1 MHVDLTR
8 HSLGWTL
15 LLFAGLTALFWMRS
29 VVAPLPEADAL
40 CAQMP
45 LGLWIDRA
53 GAWLPLG
60 LRNLLI
66 VLIVF
71 WNGLLLTRV
80 MSRNML
86 VLERTYMPFILYLLV
101 ACGLSFGRTPL
112 APYVAAGLLVT
123 AFDLMIGSF
132 RRVVV
137 YAKSFDSALL
147 TGLSALV
154 YGPAAVYA
162 LLLPCSLILFRKG
175 WREWLTTTV
184 GLALPFLIASYV
196 YWGLGEPFLHVWNLW
211 LQEMSERLGSPF
223 FWQRA
228 CEALSAGGAAT
239 GSPGAVALMIA
250 PWVPIAL
257 VTGAA
262 LGVFLFKARSMRTR
276 PYKTYLYFVWILF
289 FSLTPLLAPGGSTA
303 DLPLLAAPLAIVM
316 PTYFNRFGG
325 WPGNGAYLLLLGCVI
340 LYNLLPVLWA

>member
-15 LLFAGLTALFWMRS
+15 LLFAGLTALFWMRG
-29 VVAPLPEADAL
+29 VAAPLPEAGAFST
-40 CAQMP
+40 QMP

-101 ACGLSFGRTPL
+101 ACGLSFGRTSL

-123 AFDLMIGSF
+123 AFDLMVGSF

-223 FWQRA
+223 FWQQTSEAFRA
-228 CEALSAGGAAT
+228 GSVAGSQGAL
-239 GSPGAVALMIA
+239 ALMIA
-250 PWVPIAL
+250 AWVPIVL
-257 VTGAA
+257 VTWAA
-262 LGVFLFKARSMRTR
+262 LAVFLFKARSMRTR

-289 FSLTPLLAPGGSTA
+289 FSLLLGVTPGGSA
-303 DLPLLAAPLAIVM
+303 AELPLLAAPLAIVM

-325 WPGNGAYLLLLGCVI
+325 KWPGNGAYLLLLGCVI
-340 LYNLLPVLWA
+340 LYNLLTLFSA